1 MEVPENLPLL
11 AEEVERNREK
21 GADEETPQE
30 TIVGGTRTEHLLGPK
45 GTPKNGS
52 GEESVG
58 IRTGETVLLPR
69 CANIGYLRHL
79 IVEDS
84 RAHKTGNKGSEHL
97 TAECDPR
104 WNMGVM
110 GELEILREV
119 EGVHGRDVSVGLEK
133 IHGIGVT
140 GEPETTEQLSDDV
153 EGDLHVCNS
162 FDDTTRHTK
171 DGGEEDTVQ
180 RSSGRGSGGV
190 NGDNDGTDSDGDTQ
204 YDEVYPLRNLFV
216 RPH

>member
-84 RAHKTGNKGSEHL
+84 RAYESGNKGSKHL
-97 TAECDPR
+97 TAEGNPR
-104 WNMGVM
+104 WNVDIVS
-110 GELEILREV
+110 ELEILGKV
-119 EGVHGRDVSVGLEK
+119 EGLRGGDVSVGLE
-133 IHGIGVT
+133 IVHGGGIS
-140 GEPETTEQLSDDV
+140 GEPETTKQLCNNV
-153 EGDLHVCNS
+153 EGDLYVGNS
-162 FDDTTRHTK
+162 HNDTARNAEDDS
-171 DGGEEDTVQ
+171 EEDTVQ
-180 RSSGRGSGGV
+180 HNSRGSVGGV
-190 NGDNDGTDSDGDTQ
+190 NGDTGGANTDGGAQ
-204 YDEVYPLRNLFV
+204 YDEVDPLGDLPV
-216 RPH
+216 